1 MVTLHGSWRVAPLGG
16 YFFLWGEAWR
26 DELPTLDSAARPLP
40 HPFCLSSVELQA
52 WLEQELSLAVATDQ
66 AQTETLSLPSRV
78 QKKQLLPLLANQIGE
93 GLKPQGLSI
102 IPWQISGLALTASET
117 LALLQT
123 ISLGDSEAR
132 FWGQELFFFAHLYR
146 WSLDLVA
153 RGKMVPGIQTKELEP
168 QAAWFPLLDSILDQA
183 RLARLCQAL
192 PACCLAYT
200 RPDVDAVGPH
210 ALILDCL
217 QSLLQALIAGVGL
230 TPSPLRGTALQ
241 PWLQG
246 LVSPT
251 ALPLPK
257 TTAQKLLTPLQ
268 HWQLPLQAFL
278 GHRHNP
284 ALEQHQFRVA
294 LRLTPPLA
302 GQESWRLDYLLQAL
316 DQETFQVEAAI
327 IWQREAEAV
336 VYQGRRL
343 HHPAETLL
351 RGLGLASRYYSP
363 IAQSLETRYPTAC
376 ILEPIQAYEFIQA
389 VAWQLQD
396 RGLGVILPAGLQGQA
411 SQRLGVSIQSSIQP
425 RQGQRLTFKSL
436 VSYQLQLMLGDQVI
450 SEQDFQNLLAQ
461 RSPLVE
467 IGGRWLLLQPTEVR
481 AAQAIL
487 QKCQAPL
494 DLTVEE
500 ALRLAVGERQ
510 TLAKLPVVKFEATGI
525 LQDLIQTLSHP
536 QGVDPIATPPGFK
549 GELRPY
555 QARGVGWLAFLER
568 WGLGAC
574 LADDMGL
581 GKTPQLL
588 AFLLHLQAEAGLE
601 RPVLVVCPTSVLS
614 NWGHEVQ
621 KFAPGLQTTI
631 HHGDRRKK
639 GQPLLK
645 AYRSQQLILTS
656 YSLLHRDLSSLKLVQ
671 WQGIVLDEAQNIKN
685 AEAKQSQA
693 VRQLTAGF
701 RIALTGTPVENR
713 LRELW
718 SILDFLNPGFLGSQA
733 YFQKR
738 FATPIEKYGDRQ
750 SLYALRSLVRPF
762 ILRRLKTDQS
772 IIQDLPAKQEMT
784 IFCGLSRRQ
793 AELYQQLVDQS
804 LAAIETSTGIQR
816 HGQILTLILKLKQLC
831 NHPAQ
836 FLKQSQL
843 SEPEVSGKLL
853 RLEEMLEEVV
863 SEGDRAL
870 IFTQFAEWGHLLQPY
885 LRQKFKRDVLYLHG
899 GTPRLK
905 RQALIDRFQNDPD
918 GPQLFI
924 LSLKAG
930 GTGLNLTRANHV
942 FHIDRWWNPAVENQA
957 TDRAFRIGQTRNVQV
972 HKFVCTGTLEEKIH
986 QILDSK
992 QHLAEQTVDAGENW
1006 LTQLDTEQLR
1016 HLLLLDR
1023 GSIIDEDS

>member
-1 MVTLHGSWRVAPLGG
+1 MGRS
-16 YFFLWGEAWR
+16 FFLWGETWR
-26 DELPTLDSAARPLP
+26 DEVIPPEPEAKLPF
-40 HPFCLSSVELQA
+40 HPFCLNSTELQV
-52 WLEQELSLAVATDQ
+52 WLEQELSLKMTRAQ
-66 AQTETLSLPSRV
+66 PQTETLTLPSRV
-78 QKKQLLPLLANQIGE
+78 QKKQSLPLLASQIGE
-93 GLKPQGLSI
+93 GLKPQGLTLT
-102 IPWQISGLALTASET
+102 PWQISGLALAPSET
-117 LALLQT
+117 LALLQA
-123 ISLGDSEAR
+123 IPLGETEAP

-146 WSLDLVA
+146 WSLDLLA
-153 RGKMVPGIQTKELEP
+153 RGKMVPGV
-168 QAAWFPLLDSILDQA
+168 QADRLGAQAVWYPVLDSTLDQA
-183 RLARLCQAL
+183 RLALLCQAL
-192 PACCLAYT
+192 PPCCLA
-200 RPDVDAVGPH
+200 DSHSKQEVGPH

-217 QSLLQALIAGVGL
+217 QGLLQAIIGESGL
-230 TPSPLRGTALQ
+230 TPMANREPWLQ

-246 LVSPT
+246 LVSRTPQ
-251 ALPLPK
+251 PLPES
-257 TTAQKLLTPLQ
+257 TAQKLLTPLQ
-268 HWQLPLQAFL
+268 HWQLPIQTYL
-278 GHRHNP
+278 GHRHNR
-284 ALEQHQFRVA
+284 ALEQRQFRVA
-294 LRLTPPLA
+294 LRLAPPPS
-302 GQESWRLDYLLQAL
+302 GSENWRLEYLLQAL
-316 DQETFQVEAAI
+316 DEATFQVEAAS
-327 IWQREAEAV
+327 IWQLEAEAM
-336 VYQGRRL
+336 VYHGRTI
-343 HHPAETLL
+343 HHPSETLL
-351 RGLGLASRYYSP
+351 QGLGLASRYYPP
-363 IAQSLETRYPTAC
+363 IAQSLETGYPTGC
-376 ILEPIQAYEFIQA
+376 DLDPIQAYEFIQA
-389 VAWQLQD
+389 IAWQLQD
-396 RGLGVILPAGLQGQA
+396 RGLGVILPAGLQGGQS
-411 SQRLGVSIQSSIQP
+411 SQRLGVSIQSQVQP
-425 RQGQRLTFKSL
+425 KKGERLSFQSL
-436 VSYQLQLMLGDQVI
+436 VSYRLQLMLGKQVI
-450 SEQDFQNLLAQ
+450 SERDFQNLLDQ

-467 IGGRWLLLQPTEVR
+467 IGGQWLILQPVEVR

-487 QKCQAPL
+487 QQRQGPL

-525 LQDLIQTLSHP
+525 LQDLIQTLSNP
-536 QGVDPIATPPGFK
+536 QGVKPMAAPPGFK

-588 AFLLHLQAEAGLE
+588 AFLLHLQAEASLE
-601 RPVLVVCPTSVLS
+601 QPVLVVCPTSVLS
-614 NWGHEVQ
+614 NWWHEVQ
-621 KFAPGLQTTI
+621 KFAPGLKVTL

-645 AYRSQQLILTS
+645 AYQSQHLILTS

-671 WQGIVLDEAQNIKN
+671 WRGIVLDEAQNIKN
-685 AEAKQSQA
+685 AEAKQSQS

-784 IFCGLSRRQ
+784 VFCALSRRQ
-793 AELYQQLVDQS
+793 AELYQQLVDQA
-804 LAAIETSTGIQR
+804 LENIETSTGIQR

-836 FLKQSQL
+836 FLKEPQL
-843 SEPEVSGKLL
+843 SQPEASGKLL

-863 SEGDRAL
+863 SEGERAL

-885 LRQKFKRDVLYLHG
+885 LTHKFKRDVLYLHG

-905 RQALIDRFQNDPD
+905 RQALIERFQNDPD

-942 FHIDRWWNPAVENQA
+942 FHVDRWWNPAVENQA

-986 QILDSK
+986 QILESK
-992 QHLAEQTVDAGENW
+992 QQLAEQTVDAGENW
-1006 LTQLDTEQLR
+1006 LTQLDTDQLR
-1016 HLLLLDR
+1016 QLLLLDR
-1023 GSIIDEDS
+1023 GSIIDEEST